1 VVLRNM
7 APLRKLARGAGAP
20 ITRDAYGL
28 NIRLGIRQ
36 SAMAELMEASSC
48 LLDDL
53 AHLFA
58 LLAGQPSAAGQHGRT
73 SGRHIAAIATVT
85 PCSIICACASMLRLG
100 RASLSAELCNNRS

>member
-1 VVLRNM
+1 MVLRNM
-7 APLRKLARGAGAP
+7 APLRKLARGAAGAP

-36 SAMAELMEASSC
+36 SATAELIEASSC

-85 PCSIICACASMLRLG
+85 PCSII
-100 RASLSAELCNNRS
+100 